1 LYLQRHG
8 ESVDAPEPQDEV
20 QDGIPGVTLR
30 GSGAEVQ
37 RAAYSA
43 RLGSLFAGLQEVKDL
58 YVQRHGESVDAPE
71 PQELFE
77 VQDGVPGV
85 MLRGSGAAAQR
96 AAYSD
101 RLGSL
106 FAGLQEVKDSYA
118 QKYGESVDAPEP
130 QERSEVQDGV
140 PGVTVMGIGAEE
152 QRLAY
157 TIRTNALFE
166 GLQEAKKLYAQ
177 KFGESVDEED
187 ISGICVYGCGATAQK
202 LAYEKRLS
210 ALFDGLQEVKIMY
223 AKRCGEGVDV
233 PEPEEFMEAQDGV
246 PGVTVAGR
254 GVEEQRVAYAG
265 RLAALFD
272 SLREAKNLYA
282 QKYGKSADASEPEE
296 RTEVV
301 DGVPGVTM
309 DGRGAVEQR
318 AAYLI
323 RVNSLFASLQEVKG
337 LYERRCGE
345 DVDASEAELRF
356 EAEGGV
362 PGVTLTGRGAE
373 EQRASYATRVGALLA
388 RLRDVKALYAQ
399 RVGEQVDE
407 DDSDASDAGDWPPAL
422 AEGADELPRR
432 SLAVPPLQSRLGLWA
447 RWAVRWEEGQ
457 ELCGQGRPP
466 AEHSGSD
473 AESDC
478 ESE

>member
-1 LYLQRHG
+1 MYAQRYG
-8 ESVDAPEPQDEV
+8 ESVDSQETREIHDGVPGVAVVGGGVAEQKVAYAIRMNQLFQSLDDAKSLYEQKYGESVDVPEAEERLEV
-20 QDGIPGVTLR
+20 QDGVPGVALDGCGAMGQR
-30 GSGAEVQ
+30 AIYANRMDALFDKLQEVKDLYARRYGEAADAPEPDERPESQGGVPGVAVVGRGAEVQ
-37 RAAYSA
+37 RAAYND
-43 RLGSLFAGLQEVKDL
+43 RLDALVASLQEAKDL
-58 YVQRHGESVDAPE
+58 YARKYGDSADAPE
-71 PQELFE
+71 PEERFE
-77 VQDGVPGV
+77 THQGVPGV
-85 MLRGSGAAAQR
+85 ATIGRGVDEQR
-96 AAYSD
+96 AAYADKLAALFES
-101 RLGSL
+101 LGE
-106 FAGLQEVKDSYA
+106 AKGLYA
-118 QKYGESVDAPEP
+118 QRYGESVDAPEP
-130 QERSEVQDGV
+130 DEQSEVQDGV
-140 PGVTVMGIGAEE
+140 PGVTVVG
-152 QRLAY
+152 
-157 TIRTNALFE
+157 T
-166 GLQEAKKLYAQ
+166 
-177 KFGESVDEED
+177 
-187 ISGICVYGCGATAQK
+187 
-202 LAYEKRLS
+202 
-210 ALFDGLQEVKIMY
+210 
-223 AKRCGEGVDV
+223 
-233 PEPEEFMEAQDGV
+233 
-246 PGVTVAGR
+246 
-254 GVEEQRVAYAG
+254 
-265 RLAALFD
+265 
-272 SLREAKNLYA
+272 
-282 QKYGKSADASEPEE
+282 
-296 RTEVV
+296 
-301 DGVPGVTM
+301 
-309 DGRGAVEQR
+309 GAVEQR

-422 AEGADELPRR
+422 AERADELPRR

-473 AESDC
+473 AESDG